1 MPFSAGLI
9 QTLFRRVGDHLREFH
24 LRDTGQ
30 DLIEYAL
37 VAALLA
43 LMCSAALTPVAAAL
57 NNGVSH
63 VGKKFKDHVDH
74 GLHKGWYK

>member
-1 MPFSAGLI
+1 MIQRLQAIKERLSALHQGE
-9 QTLFRRVGDHLREFH
+9 RA
-24 LRDTGQ
+24 Q

-37 VAALLA
+37 IAA
-43 LMCSAALTPVAAAL
+43 MISFMVVAAA
-57 NNGVSH
+57 GSVAVQIEVGISS